1 MNNKFITFE
10 GVEGCGKST
19 QIELLAN
26 FLQSKNCATVTTRE
40 PGGTAISDHI
50 REILLSPEH
59 DNMDPITELL
69 LYGAARRQ
77 HVVEFVQPNLA
88 ANKIVLCDRYVDS
101 TRAYQGAAR
110 KIAPNILNQLLEIPT
125 GGLMPKL
132 TLVFDCP
139 AKLGLERAHKRNLAE
154 KREDRFDNEALE
166 FHCAVQEGFLNLA
179 AKEPERVK
187 VIDASKDMQTVH
199 LAVIETIKNL
209 INF

>member
-1 MNNKFITFE
+1 TFE

-77 HVVEFVQPNLA
+77 HVVEFVQPNPTMLNQA
-88 ANKIVLCDRYVDS
+88 QKPPNIFRGSMRYCS
-101 TRAYQGAAR
+101 SQSAYQ
-110 KIAPNILNQLLEIPT
+110 LSSVL
-125 GGLMPKL
+125 
-132 TLVFDCP
+132 
-139 AKLGLERAHKRNLAE
+139 
-154 KREDRFDNEALE
+154 
-166 FHCAVQEGFLNLA
+166 
-179 AKEPERVK
+179 
-187 VIDASKDMQTVH
+187 
-199 LAVIETIKNL
+199 
-209 INF
+209 

>member
-1 MNNKFITFE
+1 MSKFISIE
-10 GVEGCGKST
+10 GVEGLGKST
-19 QIELLAN
+19 AIDQIVNLLK
-26 FLQSKNCATVTTRE
+26 QHHIDCITTRE

-139 AKLGLERAHKRNLAE
+139 SKLGLERAHKRNLAE

-187 VIDASKDMQTVH
+187 IIDASKDVQTVH